1 MFYGWSI
8 IPFVYIQ
15 SFLCKVASTAYTWI
29 TVVNIFT
36 GNVQLIRSLSD
47 AQIDAIDVSRHFVTY
62 IAVLYSEMVLH
73 NRDSEQQLF

>member
-47 AQIDAIDVSRHFVTY
+47 AQIDAIDVSRNILQCYTAKWYCTTRIQNSSHFKK
-62 IAVLYSEMVLH
+62 
-73 NRDSEQQLF
+73 